1 MVKHTWCTPSLVALM
16 QLVNKKHKVVNKMLS
31 RFNLF
36 KMMLI
41 TLGSFLLCMI
51 NVQARME
58 TVVCSFAPHGH
69 GQKVKIQ
76 SDCSQDLSSFLN
88 GFYFVKDRIASVHS
102 MNSQTMPDPTPQWI
116 KTPNSGFLQYTLNT
130 RCASNDS
137 SCIADSQN
145 TPKTTF
151 FTKLLANIT
160 SIGLQP
166 TITVVTC
173 RANQSIEYR
182 ATRHRN
188 PQDRVD
194 GESEECTTVL
204 NQYLHSVTYTLN
216 PESNGVIV
224 NSQQFTTPQ
233 GTFVAYTLKY
243 YTYATAFIAD
253 WMPRALDH

>member
-1 MVKHTWCTPSLVALM
+1 M
-16 QLVNKKHKVVNKMLS
+16 
-31 RFNLF
+31 
-36 KMMLI
+36 
-41 TLGSFLLCMI
+41 
-51 NVQARME
+51 
-58 TVVCSFAPHGH
+58 
-69 GQKVKIQ
+69 
-76 SDCSQDLSSFLN
+76 
-88 GFYFVKDRIASVHS
+88 
-102 MNSQTMPDPTPQWI
+102 
-116 KTPNSGFLQYTLNT
+116 
-130 RCASNDS
+130 
-137 SCIADSQN
+137 
-145 TPKTTF
+145 
-151 FTKLLANIT
+151 
-160 SIGLQP
+160 
-166 TITVVTC
+166 TC